1 MALME
6 HFPTEIASAVVGA
19 IVGVLAS
26 HARFRRIR
34 VRAHRA
40 WELPPDTTSLSHIS
54 SHSTAVSA
62 TYSPM
67 QSTETGPSDQRL
79 YVKIINMS
87 RHDVEVTHVWLATKP
102 EVDLIAL
109 DPPLPIRLR
118 AEETHEVWFPLNDLP
133 VDVEL
138 ERLVRVRLSSGK
150 TVRSRRNNAV
160 PPTGGVAR
168 AKG

>member
-1 MALME
+1 ME
-6 HFPTEIASAVVGA
+6 HFLGEIGSAGVGA

-26 HARFRRIR
+26 HARFRRVK

-40 WELPPDTTSLSHIS
+40 RPLPPDTTSLSHIS
-54 SHSTAVSA
+54 SNGTAVSA
-62 TYSPM
+62 SCSPK
-67 QSTETGPSDQRL
+67 QSTESGPSDQRL

-109 DPPLPIRLR
+109 DPPLPARLR
-118 AEETHEVWFPLNDLP
+118 AEETHEVWFPLEGLP

-168 AKG
+168 ARG